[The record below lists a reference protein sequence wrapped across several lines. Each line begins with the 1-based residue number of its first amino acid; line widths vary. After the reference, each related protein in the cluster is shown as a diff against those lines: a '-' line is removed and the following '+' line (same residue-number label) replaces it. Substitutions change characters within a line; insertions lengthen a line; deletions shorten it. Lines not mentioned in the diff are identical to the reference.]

1 MNCHEVQTHAP
12 PYVDGELGIDET
24 MALKAHLGTCARCC
38 QAVEGEQQFRQLLR
52 RQPRESAPAELR
64 ARIVTGC
71 RREARRARLSPWI
84 LGPALGAAAAALVLA
99 VGPSVLQ
106 PTPAVVPGLVA
117 THAAYA
123 EIDRPAE
130 FLSTDPKA
138 VEAWF
143 REQGRLRV
151 TVADYSRAGIQL
163 VGARLATVEA
173 RRAALVLYEKGHTLL
188 SVFTVPSPGG
198 GARLTGRRVRYRGQE
213 YVTDERSGYRTVSW
227 ADGQTVFA
235 LVSLLDY
242 DALLEC
248 ADSLRLERANPAR
261 L

>member
-24 MALKAHLGTCARCC
+24 AAVQAHLGTCSRCR
-38 QAVEGEQQFRQLLR
+38 QLVEGERQFRQLLR

-64 ARIVTGC
+64 TRVLTRC
-71 RREARRARLSPWI
+71 RRQARRTRLAPWV
-84 LGPALGAAAAALVLA
+84 LGSALGAAAAVLVLA
-99 VGPSVLQ
+99 VGPALLRQ
-106 PTPAVVPGLVA
+106 TPAMVPGLVA

-123 EIDRPAE
+123 GIDRPAE
-130 FLSTDPKA
+130 FLSTDPRE

-143 REQGRLRV
+143 RERGGLRV

-173 RRAALVLYEKGHTLL
+173 RRAAFVLYEKGRTLL

-198 GARLTGRRVRYRGQE
+198 GGRLTGRRVRYRGQE
-213 YVTDERSGYRTVSW
+213 YVTDERGGYRTVAW

-242 DALLEC
+242 DPLLEC
-248 ADSLRLERANPAR
+248 ADSLRLERANQAR